1 MDYIISTYV
10 TPWAI
15 SNERN
20 KSQYVELLQ
29 ELMAKSGSK
38 LISVDPEMTNL
49 RFEVI
54 VNSSTC
60 KAHMKKMGL
69 RPIDHDITTDSDVI
83 ECTIWEKKAEVGE

>member
-60 KAHMKKMGL
+60 KAHIEKMGL
-69 RPIDHDITTDSDVI
+69 RPIDPILRLIVMSSNVQ
-83 ECTIWEKKAEVGE
+83 IWEKKAEVGE